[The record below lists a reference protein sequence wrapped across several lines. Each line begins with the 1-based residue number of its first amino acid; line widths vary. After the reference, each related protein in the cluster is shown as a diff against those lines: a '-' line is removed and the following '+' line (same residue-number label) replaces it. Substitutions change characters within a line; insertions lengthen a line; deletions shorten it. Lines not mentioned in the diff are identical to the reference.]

1 VVGAIS
7 SSLFVIGNLQS
18 QVEELSKETE
28 QQQSQLEAELAVK
41 EQQQLELEQQQ
52 RELEEQQ
59 RELER
64 EEVIRLQQ
72 QKELE
77 TQQRIRQQQ
86 EMELLAK
93 QSEIEQQER
102 IKQQQQLELEQQQR
116 ELEEQQRDL
125 ELRDLE
131 LLKRAQIEEMAR
143 TNPLVA
149 GLIYGK
155 LKFYIVPIPDYAGDV
170 VKLGVDTLSA
180 ILENHEFYTNINVKF
195 KRVYNPSDAQIHISW
210 VKNYGSHVV
219 GESIFKS
226 VVKVGL
232 GSENCYGDW
241 QPFTAPT
248 VMLIFLHE
256 VGHSMGFGHSNNP
269 DNIMYYKTDI
279 KFETEYDE
287 IIALDE
293 GEYITLPFC
302 SGGTILYQISSDDKN
317 NGFHVYVL
325 PPETDSSNF
334 INYRTGKYYPDC
346 STENTMVTFGNEC
359 TVPNGAKLVIHNPD
373 DIFNFDVIRVDVKII
388 DLDQVK
394 VPADLS
400 WDMSVFEYDEKWLNE
415 IWNMYH

>member
-7 SSLFVIGNLQS
+7 SSLFVIVGLQS

-41 EQQQLELEQQQ
+41 EQQQ

-59 RELER
+59 RQLER
-64 EEVIRLQQ
+64 EEAIRLQQ

-93 QSEIEQQER
+93 QREIEQQER

-125 ELRDLE
+125 ELQ
-131 LLKRAQIEEMAR
+131 KRAQIEEMAK
-143 TNPLVA
+143 TNPLVM
-149 GLIYGK
+149 GIIDGQF
-155 LKFYIVPIPDYAGDV
+155 KFYIEPVPDYAGAQ
-170 VKLGVDTLSA
+170 VKLGVDALSV
-180 ILENHEFYTNINVKF
+180 ILENYEFYTNVNF
-195 KRVYNPSDAQIHISW
+195 KRVYNPSDTHIHISW
-210 VKNYGSHVV
+210 IKNYGSHVL

-241 QPFTAPT
+241 QQLDAPT
-248 VMLIFLHE
+248 VMMIFLHE

-269 DNIMYYKTDI
+269 DNIMYYKTDSR
-279 KFETEYDE
+279 FETEYHK

-325 PPETDSSNF
+325 PSETDSSNF

-400 WDMSVFEYDEKWLNE
+400 WDMSVFEYDEQWLNE